1 MAILSTVVRALK
13 ANAGVNTASGGRVFA
28 DFIPEKSTLPAV
40 VVYTTYEDAE
50 DCLDGF
56 TDFAEASIRIECY
69 GKTRESSDALHD
81 AVKAALDGYRGKI
94 SGDTIWVKGVRQ
106 GTGRIHLVDM
116 PQDATDH
123 WQFRTAQTFDFNY
136 LTL

>member
-1 MAILSTVVRALK
+1 MAILSTIVRALK
-13 ANAGVNTASGGRVFA
+13 EDSDVSALVSGRVFA

-56 TDFAEASIRIECY
+56 DDFAEASVRIECY
-69 GKTRESSDALHD
+69 GKTRESSDATHD
-81 AVKAALDGYRGKI
+81 AVRSALNGYRGKL
-94 SGDTIWVKGVRQ
+94 SGDSIWVKGVRQ

-123 WQFRTAQTFDFNY
+123 WQFRTAQTFEFNSY
-136 LTL
+136 LT